1 MTQYVNF
8 SSWWVFT
15 GTFDLLIRHFK
26 NERLFIKSYR
36 QDGENVGGGGGT
48 DAAPEDQTAASEGQ
62 VVDTERMEQLQAQLD
77 NCREELRSVII
88 WILFFQ
94 VVWF

>member
-1 MTQYVNF
+1 M
-8 SSWWVFT
+8 
-15 GTFDLLIRHFK
+15 
-26 NERLFIKSYR
+26 
-36 QDGENVGGGGGT
+36 GGGGGT

-88 WILFFQ
+88 
-94 VVWF
+94 